1 MAEPKLDKIKFK
13 NPHDRLFCEIYGERR
28 NCMDLFELALTDDEF
43 NAFDWRTLRALPTV
57 HFMPDSSEKQM
68 DLLYSVKSKRTGAD
82 CKMVFM
88 LEHKSWQDAKL
99 MVQLLEY
106 QTAVYRK
113 QMIPILPILIYHGR
127 GSEWPYN
134 LEFHQNLASDSP
146 EMIEIFG
153 RQVLNFIVRCVNL
166 RRPQVQRQ
174 IMERKLE
181 TRLILYIFDRIWDAN
196 LDTVDELL
204 RMGQELDDTRRKVL
218 IGKAVDYICRVR
230 PEITR
235 EKIMEVE
242 REILPQEVLTSP
254 FLEGTLEDKM
264 QEGLKRGH
272 EQGLKQGLKQGL
284 EQGHEQGHEQGL
296 ERGAE
301 QKARNMAQI
310 MLQNNE
316 PIDKICSYTGLSSG
330 TVRELSR

>member
-1 MAEPKLDKIKFK
+1 
-13 NPHDRLFCEIYGERR
+13 
-28 NCMDLFELALTDDEF
+28 
-43 NAFDWRTLRALPTV
+43 
-57 HFMPDSSEKQM
+57 
-68 DLLYSVKSKRTGAD
+68 
-82 CKMVFM
+82 M
-88 LEHKSWQDAKL
+88 LEHKSWRDAKL

-106 QTAVYRK
+106 QTAAYRK

-127 GSEWPYN
+127 ESKWPYN

-146 EMIEIFG
+146 EMIDMFG

-181 TRLILYIFDRIWDAN
+181 TKLILYIFDRIWDAD
-196 LDTVDELL
+196 LKTVAELL

-242 REILPQEVLTSP
+242 RAVIPQEVFTSP

-264 QEGLKRGH
+264 QEGL
-272 EQGLKQGLKQGL
+272 EQGLQQGL
-284 EQGHEQGHEQGL
+284 EQGLQ
-296 ERGAE
+296 RGAE
-301 QKARNMAQI
+301 QKARKVARM

>member
-13 NPHDRLFCEIYGERR
+13 NPHDRLFCEIYGDPQ
-28 NCMDLFELALTDDEF
+28 NGMDLFELALTADEF
-43 NAFDWRTLRALPTV
+43 NAFDWRTLRAQPTV
-57 HFMPDSSEKQM
+57 HFMPDSSKKQM

-99 MVQLLEY
+99 MLQLLEY

-127 GSEWPYN
+127 EPKWPYN
-134 LEFHQNLASDSP
+134 LEFHQDLTAESP
-146 EMIEIFG
+146 EMIEMFG

-166 RRPQVQRQ
+166 RRTQVQQQ

-181 TRLILYIFDRIWDAN
+181 TRQILYIFDRIWDAD
-196 LDTVDELL
+196 LKMVAELL

-235 EKIMEVE
+235 EMIMEVE
-242 REILPQEVLTSP
+242 RVTIPQEVFTSP

-264 QEGLKRGH
+264 QEGL
-272 EQGLKQGLKQGL
+272 EQGIQQGL
-284 EQGHEQGHEQGL
+284 EQGIQ
-296 ERGAE
+296 RGAE
-301 QKARNMAQI
+301 QKARKVARM